1 MTGTKQDSIR
11 VTIFFIGTILTAV
24 SSSGSHANNLPE
36 HTFDFAARIRYADLS
51 SGASDNRNDGKAASR
66 LLRLSLA
73 SDWLESTRNVQ
84 ISSYLEIDR
93 VDTAFKDDHSDA
105 VRFNGQPIFPDV
117 PGTEINQA
125 WIKTS
130 FNDVELTLGRQSI
143 QYDDQRFIGSNS
155 FWQNNQTFDAIHLQR
170 QWLSA
175 SKVSYAYISN
185 VNRILGDD
193 ADQGLQ
199 TSDTI
204 YNFYS
209 GQRPAGIWG
218 DHKQNTHLFRMEI
231 NEWDYSQ
238 WVSYAYLI
246 DNRDEP
252 SRSADTVGSRYD
264 FRYQPADIKYRVEA
278 ELALQNSHNAEKR
291 SERTHYAKLLAG
303 VGYHSLEISTSMER
317 FSSTSG
323 ISFSTAL
330 GSLHDFHGWA
340 DRFSRTPAQGLVDS
354 SLKVKWRHS
363 PWKIDFRYHQFHA
376 TEVSQQYGH
385 EFDLDIIF
393 KTGKN
398 QNIQFRFAD
407 FHVHREYSGQF
418 RDEKRAIMTY
428 SYNI

>member
-1 MTGTKQDSIR
+1 MTGTKNHSFRTKI
-11 VTIFFIGTILTAV
+11 VFIGIVLSGGLSSV
-24 SSSGSHANNLPE
+24 SYAKSLPE
-36 HTFDFAARIRYADLS
+36 HKFDLGARIRYADLS
-51 SGASDNRNDGKAASR
+51 SEASNTRNNGKAASL
-66 LLRLSLA
+66 LLRFSLA
-73 SDWLESTRNVQ
+73 SDWFKNTREFQV
-84 ISSYLEIDR
+84 SSYIEIDR

-117 PGTEINQA
+117 PGTEFNQA

-130 FNDVELTLGRQSI
+130 LNDVELTLGRQSI
-143 QYDDQRFIGSNS
+143 QYDNQRFIGSNS
-155 FWQNNQTFDAIHLQR
+155 FWQNNQTFDAAHLQL

-175 SKVSYAYISN
+175 SKASYAYIAN

-193 ADQGLQ
+193 ASDDLQ
-199 TSDTI
+199 PSDTI

-209 GQRPAGIWG
+209 GERPTGIWG
-218 DHKQNTHLFRMEI
+218 DHKQKTHLFRLEI

-264 FRYQPADIKYRVEA
+264 FRYQPSDLKYRLEA
-278 ELALQNSHNAEKR
+278 ELALQNSHNANNM
-291 SERTHYAKLLAG
+291 SERTHYGKLLVG
-303 VGYHSLEISTSMER
+303 VGYRSLEISARIER
-317 FSSTSG
+317 FSAKSG

-330 GSLHDFHGWA
+330 GSLHEFQGWA
-340 DRFSRTPAQGLVDS
+340 DRFSRAPAEGLIDS
-354 SLKVKWRHS
+354 SLKVKWRYS
-363 PWKIDFRYHQFHA
+363 PWKIDIRYHQFQA
-376 TEVSQQYGH
+376 TEVSQRYGR

-398 QNIQFRFAD
+398 QSIQFRFAD
-407 FHVHREYSGQF
+407 FHAHSESTGQF